1 VPCVRL
7 VPWRLPQRRIDDA
20 YDEGQQQQEAVPVK
34 IRVERD
40 VLAEAVAWAARSLP
54 ARPPVPVLA
63 GLLLKAEDGALSLS
77 GFDYE
82 VSARVSVDAEV
93 EEDGTVLVSGRLL
106 ADICRSLPNRPVEI
120 STDGVRATVVCGS
133 SRFTLHTLPVEEYPT
148 LPQMP
153 GATGTVPGEVFAS
166 AVAQVAVAAG
176 RDDTLPVLT
185 GVRIEIEGDTVTLA
199 STDRYRFAVREFL
212 WKPEAPDASAVA
224 LVPAKT
230 LLDTAKSLTS
240 GDTVT
245 LALSGSG
252 AGEGLIGFEG
262 AGRRTTTRLLEGD
275 LPKYRTLFPTEF
287 NSVAVIE
294 TAPFVEAVKRV
305 SLVAERNTPVRL
317 TFEQGVLTLEAGSSD
332 DAQAVERVDA
342 QLEGDDISIAFNP
355 TFLLD
360 GLSAIDSPVA
370 QLSFTTSTK
379 PALLSGR
386 PAMDAEADQ
395 AYKYLIMPVRLSG

>member
-1 VPCVRL
+1 M
-7 VPWRLPQRRIDDA
+7 
-20 YDEGQQQQEAVPVK
+20 K

-63 GLLLKAEDGALSLS
+63 GLLLKAEEGTLSLS

-82 VSARVSVDAEV
+82 VSARVSVEADV

-106 ADICRSLPNRPVEI
+106 ADICRALPNRPVEI

-153 GATGTVPGEVFAS
+153 TATGTVPGEVFAS
-166 AVAQVAVAAG
+166 AAAQVAIAAG

-185 GVRIEIEGDTVTLA
+185 GVRIEIEGDRVTLA

-212 WKPEAPDASAVA
+212 WKPENPDASAVA

-287 NSVAVIE
+287 NSIAVIE

-305 SLVAERNTPVRL
+305 ALVAERNTPVRL
-317 TFEQGVLTLEAGSSD
+317 SFEQGVLILEAGSSD

-342 QLEGDDISIAFNP
+342 KLDGDDISIAFNP

-386 PAMDAEADQ
+386 PAIDAEADE

>member
-1 VPCVRL
+1 M
-7 VPWRLPQRRIDDA
+7 
-20 YDEGQQQQEAVPVK
+20 K

-40 VLAEAVAWAARSLP
+40 VLAEAVAWVARSLP
-54 ARPPVPVLA
+54 ARPPAPVLA
-63 GLLLKAEDGALSLS
+63 GLLLKAEDGALSFS
-77 GFDYE
+77 SFDYE

-93 EEDGTVLVSGRLL
+93 DEDGTVLVSGRLL
-106 ADICRSLPNRPVEI
+106 ADICRALPNRPVEI

-133 SRFTLHTLPVEEYPT
+133 SRFTLHTLPVEEYPA

-153 GATGTVPGEVFAS
+153 TATGTVPGEVFAS
-166 AVAQVAVAAG
+166 AAAQVAIAAG

-185 GVRIEIEGDTVTLA
+185 GVRIEIEGETVTLA

-212 WKPEAPDASAVA
+212 WKPEHPDASAVA

-230 LLDTAKSLTS
+230 LLDTAKALTS

-317 TFEQGVLTLEAGSSD
+317 TFEQGVLILEAGSSD

-342 QLEGDDISIAFNP
+342 GLEGDDISIAFNP

-370 QLSFTTSTK
+370 QLAFTTSTK
-379 PALLSGR
+379 PALLSGK
-386 PAMDAEADQ
+386 PAPDAEADD

>member
-1 VPCVRL
+1 M
-7 VPWRLPQRRIDDA
+7 
-20 YDEGQQQQEAVPVK
+20 K

-40 VLAEAVAWAARSLP
+40 VLAEAVAWTARSLP

-82 VSARVSVDAEV
+82 VSARVSVEADV

-106 ADICRSLPNRPVEI
+106 ADICRALPNRPVEI

-133 SRFTLHTLPVEEYPT
+133 SRFTLHTLPVEEYPA

-153 GATGTVPGEVFAS
+153 TATGTVPGEVFAS
-166 AVAQVAVAAG
+166 AAAQVAIAAG

-185 GVRIEIEGDTVTLA
+185 GVRIEIEGDRVTLA
-199 STDRYRFAVREFL
+199 STDRYRFAVREFM
-212 WKPEAPDASAVA
+212 WKPEDPEASAVA

-245 LALSGSG
+245 LALSSSG

-305 SLVAERNTPVRL
+305 ALVAERNTPVRL
-317 TFEQGVLTLEAGSSD
+317 SFEQGVLILEAGSSD

-342 QLEGDDISIAFNP
+342 NLEGDDISIAFNP

-386 PAMDAEADQ
+386 PAADAEADE

>member
-1 VPCVRL
+1 M
-7 VPWRLPQRRIDDA
+7 
-20 YDEGQQQQEAVPVK
+20 K

-40 VLAEAVAWAARSLP
+40 VLAEAVAWVARSLP
-54 ARPPVPVLA
+54 ARPPAPVLA
-63 GLLLKAEDGALSLS
+63 GLLLRAEDGALSFS
-77 GFDYE
+77 SFDYE

-106 ADICRSLPNRPVEI
+106 ADICRALPNRPVEI

-133 SRFTLHTLPVEEYPT
+133 SRFTLHTLPVEEYPA

-153 GATGTVPGEVFAS
+153 TATGTVPGEVFAS
-166 AVAQVAVAAG
+166 AASQVAIAAG

-212 WKPEAPDASAVA
+212 WKPESPDISAVA

-230 LLDTAKSLTS
+230 LLDTAKALTN

-305 SLVAERNTPVRL
+305 ALVAERNTPVRL
-317 TFEQGVLTLEAGSSD
+317 SFEQGVLILEAGSSD

-342 QLEGDDISIAFNP
+342 QLDGDDISIAFNP

-386 PAMDAEADQ
+386 PAVDAEADA

>member
-1 VPCVRL
+1 
-7 VPWRLPQRRIDDA
+7 
-20 YDEGQQQQEAVPVK
+20 VK

-82 VSARVSVDAEV
+82 VSARVSVEV
-93 EEDGTVLVSGRLL
+93 DIEEGGTVLVSGRLL
-106 ADICRSLPNRPVEI
+106 ADICRALPNRPVEI
-120 STDGVRATVVCGS
+120 SSDGVRVTVVCGS
-133 SRFTLHTLPVEEYPT
+133 SRFTLHTLPVEEYPA

-153 GATGTVPGEVFAS
+153 TATGTVSAEVFAA
-166 AVAQVAVAAG
+166 AVGQVAIAAG

-212 WKPEAPDASAVA
+212 WKPEQADVSAVA

-230 LLDTAKSLTS
+230 LLDTAKSLS
-240 GDTVT
+240 GGDTVT
-245 LALSGSG
+245 LALAGAG

-287 NSVAVIE
+287 NSVAVLE

-305 SLVAERNTPVRL
+305 ALVAERNTPVRL

-355 TFLLD
+355 GFLLE
-360 GLSAIDSPVA
+360 GLSAIDAPVA
-370 QLSFTTSTK
+370 QLSFTTATK

-386 PAMDAEADQ
+386 PAADAEADE

>member
-1 VPCVRL
+1 MGS
-7 VPWRLPQRRIDDA
+7 Q
-20 YDEGQQQQEAVPVK
+20 GQQEAAEVK

-63 GLLLKAEDGALSLS
+63 GLLLKAEDGSLSLS

-82 VSARVSVDAEV
+82 VSARVSVEAET
-93 EEDGTVLVSGRLL
+93 EEEGTVLVSGRLL
-106 ADICRSLPNRPVEI
+106 ADICRALPNRPVEI
-120 STDGVRATVVCGS
+120 STDGARVSLVCGS

-148 LPQMP
+148 LPEMP
-153 GATGTVPGEVFAS
+153 TTAGTISAEVFAA
-166 AVAQVAVAAG
+166 AVGQVAIAAG

-212 WKPEAPDASAVA
+212 WKPEAADTSAVA

-230 LLDTAKSLTS
+230 LLETAKSLS
-240 GDTVT
+240 GGDSVS
-245 LALSGSG
+245 LALSGAG

-262 AGRRTTTRLLEGD
+262 SGRRTTTRLLEGD

-294 TAPFVEAVKRV
+294 TPPFVEAVKRV
-305 SLVAERNTPVRL
+305 ALVAERNTPVRL
-317 TFEQGVLTLEAGSSD
+317 SFEQGVLTLEAGSSD
-332 DAQAVERVDA
+332 DAQAVERLDA
-342 QLEGDDISIAFNP
+342 RLEGDDVSIAFNP
-355 TFLLD
+355 GFLLE

-386 PAMDAEADQ
+386 PAVDAEADD

>member
-1 VPCVRL
+1 M
-7 VPWRLPQRRIDDA
+7 
-20 YDEGQQQQEAVPVK
+20 K

-40 VLAEAVAWAARSLP
+40 VLAEAVAWTARSLP

-63 GLLLKAEDGALSLS
+63 GILMKAEEGTLSLS

-82 VSARVSVDAEV
+82 VSARVSVEADIED
-93 EEDGTVLVSGRLL
+93 DGTVLVSGRLL
-106 ADICRSLPNRPVEI
+106 ADICRALPNRPVEI
-120 STDGVRATVVCGS
+120 STDGVRVTVVCGS

-153 GATGTVPGEVFAS
+153 TATGTVPGEVFA
-166 AVAQVAVAAG
+166 AAAAQVAIAAG

-212 WKPEAPDASAVA
+212 WKPETPDISAVA

-240 GDTVT
+240 GDTVA

-294 TAPFVEAVKRV
+294 TPPFVEAVKRV
-305 SLVAERNTPVRL
+305 ALVAERNTPVRL
-317 TFEQGVLTLEAGSSD
+317 TFEQGVLILEAGSSD

-342 QLEGDDISIAFNP
+342 QLDGDDISIAFNP

-379 PALLSGR
+379 PALLSGK
-386 PAMDAEADQ
+386 PAMDAEADE